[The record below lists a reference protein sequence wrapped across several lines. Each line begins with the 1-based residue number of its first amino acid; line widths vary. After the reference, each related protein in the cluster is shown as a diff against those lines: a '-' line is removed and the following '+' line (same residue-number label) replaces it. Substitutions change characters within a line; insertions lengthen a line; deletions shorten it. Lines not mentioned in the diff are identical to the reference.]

1 MAEHDP
7 QVLSYRHLAKKSRAD
22 EALKTLKKVAS
33 VVKPIMRAHGW
44 KVKELAEFYP
54 SNPGLLGLW
63 SCKGSQRN
71 YANVQTGVNVNR
83 GAQICLRL
91 RYPGDESQFL
101 PLDNVVDTMLH
112 ELCHMVHGPHNA
124 AFHAL
129 WEKLRDEHTEL
140 VIKGFTGEGF
150 LSEGRRLGG
159 LGGNLRELRRLSR
172 QAVDKRSNVS
182 KGGGHRLGGKAP
194 APSKQDMR
202 QALANAVERRT
213 QTLQGCAAEQELSDA
228 QVLDLSQSATSNGFR
243 TQAEEDEANNQAIA
257 AALVELMEIEERHM
271 DKAASSNL
279 GSRQRASGGGS
290 NTKNDNSSSSSMLGR
305 RDGSAA
311 DAWAC
316 SICTL
321 YNPPKYLCCDACGA
335 ERSEGGR
342 GSRVSRDVE
351 LIDLT

>member
-1 MAEHDP
+1 M
-7 QVLSYRHLAKKSRAD
+7 
-22 EALKTLKKVAS
+22 
-33 VVKPIMRAHGW
+33 
-44 KVKELAEFYP
+44 
-54 SNPGLLGLW
+54 
-63 SCKGSQRN
+63 
-71 YANVQTGVNVNR
+71 
-83 GAQICLRL
+83 RL
-91 RYPGDESQFL
+91 RYPGDENQFL

-172 QAVDKRSNVS
+172 QAVDKRSNLS
-182 KGGGHRLGGKAP
+182 KGSGHRLGGKA
-194 APSKQDMR
+194 AASSKQDMR
-202 QALANAVERRT
+202 QVLANAVERRSQT
-213 QTLQGCAAEQELSDA
+213 TLQGCAAEQELSDA

-271 DKAASSNL
+271 GKAAIIPASSGL
-279 GSRQRASGGGS
+279 LAGGRRRAGGGGGGGGTSGSTITKS
-290 NTKNDNSSSSSMLGR
+290 NNSNNSRLSGQRTADGTAGR
-305 RDGSAA
+305 RDNPVAA
-311 DAWAC
+311 GWAC

-321 YNPPKYLCCDACGA
+321 YNPPTYLCCDACGA
-335 ERSEGGR
+335 ERSEMRSSGIP
-342 GSRVSRDVE
+342 RDVD